1 MTTGTVSEQ
10 MRFAAVGLMRGLD
23 DEQRAQAALPF
34 AGEAA
39 RRWLDYRPSRRPGV
53 CLGLLSLNA
62 RKAAH
67 RLLATALSDRAYAQ
81 AMAIIALEEVLD
93 RQEGWQ
99 FGRHSSDYW
108 VSVFGEPA
116 ADEPWSW
123 RFEGHHLSGSM
134 TLRGEDVSPPP
145 VLLGANPAPAT
156 YPRPAGSR
164 PPPPGED
171 PAQGLIQGRGPS
183 GRA

>member
-123 RFEGHHLSGSM
+123 RVVGADLSVRIARGGGGGSP
-134 TLRGEDVSPPP
+134 RPGV
-145 VLLGANPAPAT
+145 LGANSAPVTHAGPGKAPPPAP
-156 YPRPAGSR
+156 
-164 PPPPGED
+164 E
-171 PAQGLIQGRGPS
+171 
-183 GRA
+183 